1 MSVGAVQGV
10 SSCVSF
16 EEGPAAAAGGL
27 RGAAA
32 GSRTGDVAADRALE
46 LLMVAEAEL
55 TDDGVRTA
63 STAVRQAAERRIEQ
77 RAKIREILRRIQEAQ
92 QNRSWW
98 QKFCD
103 AFGWIGKVL
112 GAIGGVVAVV
122 ATAGAALPAAL
133 TIGLAA
139 GAGAA
144 GLTSALG
151 RLGVGAA
158 DRDEANLLADRM
170 QEEGRLAEWQE
181 QGRDARALAEAL
193 VGIETAMRQQ
203 ALRWIANEDAARR
216 LAASVVLDR

>member
-1 MSVGAVQGV
+1 MVGSVSPGL
-10 SSCVSF
+10 
-16 EEGPAAAAGGL
+16 PAEALSVAPGSGSPAPEV
-27 RGAAA
+27 
-32 GSRTGDVAADRALE
+32 GSRTGDVAADHALE
-46 LLMVAEAEL
+46 LLMVDEAEL

-63 STAVRQAAERRIEQ
+63 ATAVRQAAERRIEE
-77 RAKIREILRRIQEAQ
+77 RAKLREILRRIQEAQ

-112 GAIGGVVAVV
+112 GAIGGAIAVV

-133 TIGLAA
+133 TIGLAV

-151 RLGVGAA
+151 RLGIGAA

-170 QEEGRLAEWQE
+170 QEEGQLADWQGHE
-181 QGRDARALAEAL
+181 RESRALAEAL
-193 VGIETAMRQQ
+193 VGIESAMRQQ
-203 ALRWIANEDAARR
+203 ALRWIGNEDAARR
-216 LAASVVLDR
+216 LVASRVLDR